1 MGTRR
6 GTEPGQ
12 LLRCRSPA
20 LVCWA
25 KVCYEKQKT
34 REELCALVM
43 AKVTRG
49 YGLETGQE
57 RLDTGRVCPR
67 DGVSSGLEE
76 TQWEL

>member
-1 MGTRR
+1 M
-6 GTEPGQ
+6 
-12 LLRCRSPA
+12 
-20 LVCWA
+20 
-25 KVCYEKQKT
+25 CYEKQKA